1 MCWGKRNLN
10 SRVLSHGRLT
20 LYIWLGTCDLTYKI
34 SRSRSIALRHSSDDE
49 CLRYFQHII
58 QEFQSELVCFSTV
71 KVVWLD
77 IPPYSISMWNIGKGA
92 APSSADRES
101 DRVLSHRI
109 ALVNDIFRSLNQTN
123 SVSSFR
129 FKADLLRTRKVYNKC
144 SRTTVNFNL
153 FKDGI
158 YTQALFLHSTGPDAL
173 LIERCLIGEIVYWH
187 IVIVTCR

>member
-1 MCWGKRNLN
+1 MSVFKLNKYLEEPFEPPISSTHTILLSDSKGSYIQSNFHSLHPSFEFVHRGGARLGDQLCWVKQNLN

-77 IPPYSISMWNIGKGA
+77 IPPYSISMWNIIVGNHGTFSISISYSTRGKI
-92 APSSADRES
+92 DCQLL
-101 DRVLSHRI
+101 VLK
-109 ALVNDIFRSLNQTN
+109 Q
-123 SVSSFR
+123 
-129 FKADLLRTRKVYNKC
+129 
-144 SRTTVNFNL
+144 
-153 FKDGI
+153 
-158 YTQALFLHSTGPDAL
+158 
-173 LIERCLIGEIVYWH
+173 ER
-187 IVIVTCR
+187 

>member
-1 MCWGKRNLN
+1 MGIRRW
-10 SRVLSHGRLT
+10 
-20 LYIWLGTCDLTYKI
+20 
-34 SRSRSIALRHSSDDE
+34 
-49 CLRYFQHII
+49 
-58 QEFQSELVCFSTV
+58 
-71 KVVWLD
+71 
-77 IPPYSISMWNIGKGA
+77 WNIGKGA

-158 YTQALFLHSTGPDAL
+158 HPGTVLAQ
-173 LIERCLIGEIVYWH
+173 YWARRFAH
-187 IVIVTCR
+187 RAVLDR